1 MGLYDGDGG
10 VSFAKSE
17 IKAAQDRGAKAA
29 QEAIEKGREQ
39 AFLDNIFT
47 KPLLNSAF
55 EGVTSL
61 FGQKAEELD
70 RKRLPFQAY
79 LENYTS
85 QQTKYR
91 TQAEYSEDNPNGYV
105 VNGIVDLE
113 LLTNSIAGTL
123 KSELQA
129 DSRYNAIRAF
139 DFDSL
144 VFDHAGKEAI
154 RLRNELQTLYDESLD
169 VPDADKL
176 MASYETYHNRAN
188 PSNPFARILMNTK
201 RFLGMNTP
209 ETLDY
214 DNVQSHDNLRIALG
228 ESNFKEL
235 NELSIAVGEYE
246 KQRRVSGSDY
256 GIDGLILDIKRKVE
270 SGELR
275 GVPIETTMAINDR
288 TFYRNGNKY
297 TMKAGSWLEVTPDGE
312 IVLGGTSSNNGA
324 RLIEAYEYDSTYI
337 NGLVTESRSQL
348 NFLLEG
354 TNQLGKSNRKY
365 KKLYDAINKGDI
377 GDTENLMNQVAQRIA
392 YTVAHME
399 RYYGPNSGGP
409 NITGNMQR
417 GDMFNIATE
426 FILQQMNK
434 AFMNKNLA
442 PGERIYLMTNPNEG
456 IRLLDIIGFSG
467 SMGNPTTFNARENP
481 FVQYWPQ
488 IVQDI
493 ENSRGTSSDY
503 QDAVMKVASPL
514 MEVFSSVLMGGD
526 LPEELQ
532 DMRGS
537 TNNQK
542 IYNYVRDNLDMLVY
556 QINDP
561 NNKPDI
567 EQILKGYIRRIS
579 PDTEGTNVAPG
590 GVTTSG
596 SLADDL
602 TGGYIP
608 LGNAPTP
615 APGPSPTPA
624 PGPSPTP
631 APTPAPAPGP
641 APTPAPTPAPAPGPA
656 PLVPEEEEAPE
667 VVPNASPDDFNV
679 DAMRNILEGKQKS
692 ISGDF
697 WQDLWTSW
705 SFSGQVD
712 QVEEILDG
720 LENLEPGKRLPFPV
734 ISNSKFKQFV
744 RKQAGITTGSKTYY
758 NTTNP
763 KADSYVSPEDEV
775 KYAKEYVKVLL
786 AQM

>member
-312 IVLGGTSSNNGA
+312 IVLGGTSGNNGA

-365 KKLYDAINKGDI
+365 KKLYDAINRGDI

-567 EQILKGYIRRIS
+567 EQILKG
-579 PDTEGTNVAPG
+579 
-590 GVTTSG
+590 
-596 SLADDL
+596 
-602 TGGYIP
+602 
-608 LGNAPTP
+608 
-615 APGPSPTPA
+615 
-624 PGPSPTP
+624 
-631 APTPAPAPGP
+631 
-641 APTPAPTPAPAPGPA
+641 
-656 PLVPEEEEAPE
+656 
-667 VVPNASPDDFNV
+667 
-679 DAMRNILEGKQKS
+679 
-692 ISGDF
+692 
-697 WQDLWTSW
+697 
-705 SFSGQVD
+705 
-712 QVEEILDG
+712 
-720 LENLEPGKRLPFPV
+720 
-734 ISNSKFKQFV
+734 
-744 RKQAGITTGSKTYY
+744 
-758 NTTNP
+758 
-763 KADSYVSPEDEV
+763 
-775 KYAKEYVKVLL
+775 
-786 AQM
+786 